1 MKAKTIRFA
10 KEGHHY
16 IFRYGPG
23 MQDEL
28 IDQVMNLAENPDCNI
43 DWLDAAT
50 LSFQVAQYTAA
61 GDGDILIT
69 SANPHT

>member
-16 IFRYGPG
+16 IFRYSPG

-28 IDQVMNLAENPDCNI
+28 IDQVMDFAENPDCNI

-50 LSFQVAQYTAA
+50 LSFQVAQHTAA
-61 GDGDILIT
+61 GGGDVLIT
-69 SANPHT
+69 SANPHA